1 MTEPRRWTRT
11 PEVWA
16 LIAMLAISGLACVLG
31 ILAPMSER
39 APVAL
44 KAVLAVIAGVL
55 ALWLWWAGR
64 EPRRVWLHGGLIMC
78 VAGAT
83 AIIAAAQTPQGAV
96 ACSLGYLWVT
106 VYAAFFLGR
115 TATRC
120 YVGLVGV
127 AFAIALVLYPFPGA
141 VQIWVLVM
149 VTVAIGAEAVAAMV
163 AKLGRLAETDQLTGL
178 FNRTGLQRAAVRTLA
193 EATRRDTPLTVTV
206 IDLDG
211 FKLINDRDGHAA
223 GDRLLVDLAT
233 AWQGCLRASDVLARL
248 GGDEFAL
255 LLPHSG
261 AEETEAAL
269 ARLRAASPTHW
280 SAGTAIARPGD
291 DLDDLLARAD
301 RHLYLDKGR
310 DRETAS

>member
-1 MTEPRRWTRT
+1 M
-11 PEVWA
+11 VA
-16 LIAMLAISGLACVLG
+16 MIASSGLACVMG
-31 ILAPMSER
+31 ILAPMSEH

-44 KAVLAVIAGVL
+44 KAVLGTIAGVL

-64 EPRRVWLHGGLIMC
+64 QPRPAWLHGGLVMC
-78 VAGAT
+78 TVGAT

-96 ACSLGYLWVT
+96 SCALSYLWIT

-127 AFAIALVLYPFPGA
+127 AFAIALVLYPFPGE
-141 VQIWVLVM
+141 VQIWVLAM
-149 VTVAIGAEAVAAMV
+149 VTVAVGAEAVAAMV

-178 FNRTGLQRAAVRTLA
+178 FNRTGLQRAAAHALA
-193 EATRRDTPLTVTV
+193 EAARRDTPLTVTV

-211 FKLINDRDGHAA
+211 FKLVNDRDGHAA

-233 AWQGCLRASDVLARL
+233 AWRGCLRASDVLARL
-248 GGDEFAL
+248 GGDEFVL

-269 ARLRAASPTHW
+269 ARLRASAAVHW
-280 SAGTAIARPGD
+280 SAGTAVAAPGD
-291 DLDDLLARAD
+291 ELDDLLARAD
-301 RHLYLDKGR
+301 RNLYLDKAR
-310 DRETAS
+310 DREPIG